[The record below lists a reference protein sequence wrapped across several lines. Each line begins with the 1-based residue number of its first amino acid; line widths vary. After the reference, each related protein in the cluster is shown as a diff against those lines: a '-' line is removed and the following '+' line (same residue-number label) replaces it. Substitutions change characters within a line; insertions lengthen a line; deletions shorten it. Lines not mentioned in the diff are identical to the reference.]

1 MTDHTD
7 TLPFASRLYD
17 AADTEK
23 FTIFSKDDLNRLEN
37 ALSATTRDAPD
48 VSMPI
53 TLRFPEV
60 GWEHEYMLAARALW
74 SSDAKPRYLGAVG
87 QFRELQTDIMLPE
100 MQLPDSGAVTGRQLA
115 DSMQGMSRI
124 FDVVR
129 LVDPKRGEI
138 LQLNADGTFSDRVL
152 PCFPVCNHGKRC
164 SRCISRR
171 CMEEKTRMSKLELT
185 DECAYQLISR
195 YLVVDGREC
204 VLELGSRLSDSVW
217 VTSGGRQF
225 RLDASH
231 GEDFYLDPVTGAYG
245 RRYLEDQQPELEK
258 AEALAVIDIDNF
270 KEINDEYG
278 HLAGD
283 AVLRHVANV
292 ILSRVNIAD
301 TLVRYGGDEFVLL
314 LSHIP
319 PEKFRSI
326 LERIRGAVYTT
337 AIPQYENIHPTVS
350 IGGVYQAHP
359 LVEAIRRADKLMY
372 WAKQK
377 RNDVQT

>member
-1 MTDHTD
+1 M
-7 TLPFASRLYD
+7 
-17 AADTEK
+17 
-23 FTIFSKDDLNRLEN
+23 
-37 ALSATTRDAPD
+37 
-48 VSMPI
+48 
-53 TLRFPEV
+53 
-60 GWEHEYMLAARALW
+60 
-74 SSDAKPRYLGAVG
+74 
-87 QFRELQTDIMLPE
+87 
-100 MQLPDSGAVTGRQLA
+100 
-115 DSMQGMSRI
+115 
-124 FDVVR
+124 
-129 LVDPKRGEI
+129 
-138 LQLNADGTFSDRVL
+138 
-152 PCFPVCNHGKRC
+152 
-164 SRCISRR
+164 
-171 CMEEKTRMSKLELT
+171 
-185 DECAYQLISR
+185 
-195 YLVVDGREC
+195 
-204 VLELGSRLSDSVW
+204 
-217 VTSGGRQF
+217 
-225 RLDASH
+225 
-231 GEDFYLDPVTGAYG
+231 TGAYG

-270 KEINDEYG
+270 KKINDEYG

-337 AIPQYENIHPTVS
+337 EIPQYENIHPTVS

>member
-1 MTDHTD
+1 
-7 TLPFASRLYD
+7 
-17 AADTEK
+17 
-23 FTIFSKDDLNRLEN
+23 
-37 ALSATTRDAPD
+37 
-48 VSMPI
+48 
-53 TLRFPEV
+53 
-60 GWEHEYMLAARALW
+60 
-74 SSDAKPRYLGAVG
+74 
-87 QFRELQTDIMLPE
+87 
-100 MQLPDSGAVTGRQLA
+100 
-115 DSMQGMSRI
+115 
-124 FDVVR
+124 
-129 LVDPKRGEI
+129 
-138 LQLNADGTFSDRVL
+138 
-152 PCFPVCNHGKRC
+152 
-164 SRCISRR
+164 
-171 CMEEKTRMSKLELT
+171 MEEKTRMSRLELT

-204 VLELGSRLSDSVW
+204 VLELGSRISDSVW

-258 AEALAVIDIDNF
+258 AEALAVIDIDHF
-270 KEINDEYG
+270 KKINDEYG
-278 HLAGD
+278 HVAGD

-292 ILSRVNIAD
+292 ILSRVNTAD